1 MGVMSR
7 TYAGSGDPVAKI
19 LVQSTGNT
27 CDIATA
33 SDIPLGIG
41 VSVNPDGLVNIAGPG
56 DRAFLEAGEAINIGA
71 TSPLVGADS
80 NGKGVIIDPAT
91 IEAATWAIGVLVR
104 PVANGNIV
112 SGEMVEIQVF
122 PQYIPAPPAS
132 TADANSDA
140 NADANSGDPAN
151 PETPTQEEPTSPES
165 TTPGEGG

>member
-7 TYAGSGDPVAKI
+7 TYTGSGDPVAKI
-19 LVQSTGNT
+19 LIQSTGNT

-80 NGKGVIIDPAT
+80 NGKGVIIDPSS

-112 SGEMVEIQVF
+112 SGEMIEVQVC
-122 PQYIPAPPAS
+122 PQYVPAPPAS
-132 TADANSDA
+132 T
-140 NADANSGDPAN
+140 P
-151 PETPTQEEPTSPES
+151 EEPTNQESPTVEES
-165 TTPGEGG
+165 TPEESTPGEGG